1 MVVAN
6 IGPKVFPAKRP
17 QFRNPREVPPPP
29 SLANAEMTSG
39 MTAAIMPVCSTRI
52 NVKLHFLLTHHSG
65 TSKYNAYQRNFF
77 HRTNTRRNK
86 MPVQPTEKEEEYF
99 ALREFERLKKLEQEK
114 QQKLAASEKERLK
127 KLHYMQCPK
136 CGMHLVEIDYRGIKI
151 DRCSDCEGILLD
163 KGELVALTNLGENV
177 LGKLFSVF
185 RK

>member
-1 MVVAN
+1 
-6 IGPKVFPAKRP
+6 
-17 QFRNPREVPPPP
+17 
-29 SLANAEMTSG
+29 
-39 MTAAIMPVCSTRI
+39 
-52 NVKLHFLLTHHSG
+52 
-65 TSKYNAYQRNFF
+65 
-77 HRTNTRRNK
+77 

-151 DRCSDCEGILLD
+151 DRCSDCEGIWLD
-163 KGELVALTNLGENV
+163 KGELVALTDLGENV